1 MLCSKLLPTWTEIS
15 EESQWTGKRAPNAT
29 QEKGAVMSKR
39 FLRWVETWI
48 EENIPPGANP
58 DIESHEAKATRLSEK
73 LFAEAATAGFTKFE
87 TDEERQRIP
96 PLVLAAVSD
105 STDFDID
112 AYRLKSQLAQEHEDG
127 D

>member
-1 MLCSKLLPTWTEIS
+1 
-15 EESQWTGKRAPNAT
+15 
-29 QEKGAVMSKR
+29 MSKR

-58 DIESHEAKATRLSEK
+58 DIESHEARAKRLTEK
-73 LFAEAATAGFTKFE
+73 LFAEAAAANFPSFE
-87 TDEERQRIP
+87 TEEERERVA
-96 PLVLAAVSD
+96 PLVLTAVAD

-112 AYRLKSQLAQEHEDG
+112 AYHLKSQLAQENEDG

>member
-1 MLCSKLLPTWTEIS
+1 MHLNGSIGRVTVGRETGAEFDERVGWT
-15 EESQWTGKRAPNAT
+15 
-29 QEKGAVMSKR
+29 VMSKR

-58 DIESHEAKATRLSEK
+58 DIESHEARAKRLSEK
-73 LFAEAATAGFTKFE
+73 LFAEATEAGFTGFE
-87 TDEERQRIP
+87 TQEEREDVA

-105 STDFDID
+105 STDFDVD
-112 AYRLKSQLAQEHEDG
+112 AYRLKSQLAQENEDG

>member
-1 MLCSKLLPTWTEIS
+1 
-15 EESQWTGKRAPNAT
+15 
-29 QEKGAVMSKR
+29 MSKR

-58 DIESHEAKATRLSEK
+58 DIESHEAKAKRLSEK
-73 LFAEAATAGFTKFE
+73 LLADAAGAGFTSSE
-87 TDEERQRIP
+87 TEEERDRVAP
-96 PLVLAAVSD
+96 MVFAAVSD

-112 AYRLKSQLAQEHEDG
+112 AYRLKSALAQENEDG

>member
-1 MLCSKLLPTWTEIS
+1 
-15 EESQWTGKRAPNAT
+15 
-29 QEKGAVMSKR
+29 MSKR
-39 FLRWVETWI
+39 FQRWVETWI

-58 DIESHEAKATRLSEK
+58 DIESHEAKAKRLSEK
-73 LFAEAATAGFTKFE
+73 LFAEATAAGFTNFE
-87 TDEERQRIP
+87 TAEAKERVQ

-112 AYRLKSQLAQEHEDG
+112 VYSLKLQLAQENEDG

>member
-1 MLCSKLLPTWTEIS
+1 
-15 EESQWTGKRAPNAT
+15 
-29 QEKGAVMSKR
+29 MSKP

-58 DIESHEAKATRLSEK
+58 DIESHEAKSKRLLEK
-73 LFAEAATAGFTKFE
+73 LFSEAAAAGFTILE
-87 TDEERQRIP
+87 TTEERQHIQ

-105 STDFDID
+105 STDFDIS
-112 AYRLKSQLAQEHEDG
+112 AYHLKSQLAQENEDG